1 MPCFTKEGTGAQN
14 SEITNPRA
22 PGTLCSQDS
31 RPSGPQ
37 NPVEP
42 LFLVQVE
49 MYIPAVRISKTST
62 GVFWISVCV
71 SRAFHTR
78 TFYISPALSPPCGT
92 VEEETARLGPWF
104 PGG

>member
-1 MPCFTKEGTGAQN
+1 MHKLGTRFRHPTKEISFNTASQLTLWCVRTTFMPCFTKEGTEAQN

-42 LFLVQVE
+42 LFLVQME
-49 MYIPAVRISKTST
+49 MYIPAVRISKT
-62 GVFWISVCV
+62 
-71 SRAFHTR
+71 
-78 TFYISPALSPPCGT
+78 
-92 VEEETARLGPWF
+92 
-104 PGG
+104 